1 MVTQHEMGKS
11 EHALGMSRI
20 AARIEALT
28 GHRPSRSA
36 LWRWHL
42 KGRLASRRI
51 GGRLYA
57 TEAAIREMLA
67 ADEQRNRGSIEKRGE
82 AAAARMSRMLDE
94 RHKRGEVA

>member
-1 MVTQHEMGKS
+1 MVTQHEMGKP

-20 AARIEALT
+20 ASRIEALT

-51 GGRLYA
+51 GGRLYT
-57 TEAAIREMLA
+57 TEAAIRAMLA
-67 ADEQRNRGSIEKRGE
+67 ADEQRNRGSIESRGE
-82 AAAARMSRMLDE
+82 AAAARVRCMLDE
-94 RHKRGEVA
+94 RPERGEVA